1 LQPGLV
7 RLLFFCI
14 FFFFIKLTNFLVSF
28 ADYPRNVR
36 ETILKERIVAAKD
49 RGKELK
55 KVRRLLTNQRGHG
68 QQNQMFRYK
77 LGDNHEEESAIC
89 IQAFRNLFCI
99 GKQMWKRLKKEAET
113 AAPGPVQ
120 HGNVGTQH
128 RHVSSM
134 TFSVEPDVVAF
145 ITAVGVEYGESYATR
160 SIRERTSVGLRNE
173 EEGCVDLPSYFSK
186 RKLYER

>member
-1 LQPGLV
+1 
-7 RLLFFCI
+7 
-14 FFFFIKLTNFLVSF
+14 
-28 ADYPRNVR
+28 
-36 ETILKERIVAAKD
+36 
-49 RGKELK
+49 
-55 KVRRLLTNQRGHG
+55 
-68 QQNQMFRYK
+68 MFRYK

-128 RHVSSM
+128 RHVSSVS
-134 TFSVEPDVVAF
+134 FSVEPDVVAF

-160 SIRERTSVGLRNE
+160 FIRE
-173 EEGCVDLPSYFSK
+173 
-186 RKLYER
+186 